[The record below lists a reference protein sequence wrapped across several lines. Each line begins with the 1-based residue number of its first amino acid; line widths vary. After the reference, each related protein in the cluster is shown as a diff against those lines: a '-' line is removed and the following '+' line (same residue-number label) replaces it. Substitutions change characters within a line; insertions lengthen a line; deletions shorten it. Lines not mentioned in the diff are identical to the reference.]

1 MWAHNIPATSVK
13 EERGKALALMG
24 NKLDPA
30 GCRHKKP
37 ARSGVSLFPEPFLS
51 AQERKGTGSDGSN
64 SLSARIHST
73 NTANKKEKVPSF
85 LFVITLF
92 CHCCQEVPMQYV
104 PLWCL
109 VPVCFIFSWVGCTV
123 ISHSFSLSIL
133 CVLFRF
139 LHLQD
144 FGKPLAFLATLS
156 LLPHLNLLCQFS
168 SHCLG
173 DDSLYICTHKWIC

>member
-1 MWAHNIPATSVK
+1 
-13 EERGKALALMG
+13 MG
-24 NKLDPA
+24 NKLAPA

-37 ARSGVSLFPEPFLS
+37 GRSGVWRFPEAVLS
-51 AQERKGTGSDGSN
+51 AQERKGTGSDRAITA
-64 SLSARIHST
+64 SLLEYIQPPLPAE
-73 NTANKKEKVPSF
+73 EKAPSF

-92 CHCCQEVPMQYV
+92 CHRCQDVPMQYA

-144 FGKPLAFLATLS
+144 FGKPSALLAALSFLLHLS
-156 LLPHLNLLCQFS
+156 LLCQFS
-168 SHCLG
+168 SCCLG
-173 DDSLYICTHKWIC
+173 DDSLYICTHICTHKWIC

>member
-1 MWAHNIPATSVK
+1 MWGHNIPATWVE

-37 ARSGVSLFPEPFLS
+37 ARSRVLLFPEPFLS
-51 AQERKGTGSDGSN
+51 AHERKGTGSDRGITA
-64 SLSARIHST
+64 SLLEYIQPTLPTEER
-73 NTANKKEKVPSF
+73 VPSF

-92 CHCCQEVPMQYV
+92 CHCCQDVPMQYV

-144 FGKPLAFLATLS
+144 FGKPSALLATLS

-168 SHCLG
+168 SHCFG